1 MMGPGWV
8 VGVFVCVCVRVCGRD
23 CVLYCPPPPHLRG
36 FRDLSRSIGRGE
48 AMEGGRRWT
57 RDIGVWHREGE
68 GAKVL

>member
-8 VGVFVCVCVRVCGRD
+8 GCVCVCVCGRD
-23 CVLYCPPPPHLRG
+23 CVLYCPPHLRG

-57 RDIGVWHREGE
+57 RDIGAWHRG
-68 GAKVL
+68 GGGGKVL